1 MRKEKLKDIGIR
13 VSFFMTRPGMIFVN
27 LVVVFLLYVSLD
39 TQGIGFFYI
48 IGLIIACFVRNAK
61 TPQGQFFHPVSYYS
75 NADDNTPKAGFFRHN
90 RKQPNFIQKPKQL
103 NVDNHEKIHD
113 RHELN
118 QINRKFKEI
127 EEGFDGFEEK

>member
-1 MRKEKLKDIGIR
+1 MKKEKLKDMGIR

-27 LVVVFLLYVSLD
+27 LVVIFLLYGVFNNHTL
-39 TQGIGFFYI
+39 GFFYI
-48 IGLIIACFVRNAK
+48 MGLIISCFVRNAK
-61 TPQGQFFHPVSYYS
+61 TPQGQFFRPVSYYS
-75 NADDNTPKAGFFRHN
+75 TTDDNISKAGFFRHN
-90 RKQPNFIQKPKQL
+90 RKQPSFIQKPKQL

-127 EEGFDGFEEK
+127 EEGFDGFE